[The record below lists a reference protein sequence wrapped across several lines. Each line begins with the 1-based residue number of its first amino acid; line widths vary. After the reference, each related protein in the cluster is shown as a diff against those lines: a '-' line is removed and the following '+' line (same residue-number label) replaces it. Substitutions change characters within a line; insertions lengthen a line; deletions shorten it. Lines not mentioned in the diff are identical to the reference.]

1 LIDLREANL
10 DLKNKTALVTG
21 GALRVGKAI
30 TLGLARAGA
39 NVVINF
45 HTSIE
50 EAQIASDEAAALGVK
65 SLPVQADVSDSKQVM
80 NMVEMAQKQLGPI
93 DILVNSASFFKTTTV
108 PTTNIELWQK
118 ITRVMIDGAFFCSN
132 AVAPQMIETGEGVI
146 INIVD
151 LSPWQPAPRFAAH
164 NVGKAALLAMTRQL
178 AVDLSPHIRVN
189 AVAPGAVL
197 APPAYGPAKIQK
209 VAQRNLLNRWGSPE
223 DVVQTVLFLI
233 RSDFITGE
241 VVVVDGGERYGRFK
255 DGWYR

>member
-1 LIDLREANL
+1 M

-39 NVVINF
+39 NVVVNY
-45 HTSIE
+45 HSSIE
-50 EAQIASDEAAALGVK
+50 EAQITADQAVALGVK
-65 SLPVQADVSDSKQVM
+65 AQPVQADVSDSQQVM
-80 NMVEMAQKQLGPI
+80 DMVAEAQRQFGPI
-93 DILVNSASFFKTTTV
+93 GILVNSASYFKTTPV
-108 PTTNIELWQK
+108 PTTNFELWER
-118 ITRVMIDGAFFCSN
+118 ITRTMIDGAFYCSN
-132 AVAPQMIETGEGVI
+132 AVAPQMIEMGEGVI

-164 NVGKAALLAMTRQL
+164 NIGKAALLAMTRQL
-178 AVDLSPHIRVN
+178 AVDLSPSIRVN

-197 APPAYGPAKIQK
+197 APTAYDTAKIRQ

-233 RSDFITGE
+233 KSDFITGE
-241 VVVVDGGERYGRFK
+241 VIVVDGGERYGRLK
-255 DGWYR
+255 NV